1 MYIRKATQLILLFL
15 SGLTLASAQDA
26 IYKLD
31 GITINGSFEYLNDG
45 KVFYRVLGDEKMYK
59 MNTKEVAVITSSK
72 RNLAFKEGKAY
83 DLQLNSTPYDLL
95 YLNSQEVIPVKQFD
109 LQSAHIS
116 YTSIQGEAQQA
127 PITGVSVIVYTN
139 NRILPLRPIP
149 EVAEVLISLDGFK
162 LPEESIE
169 PNVEQDMAGTDTLQ
183 NQPQFAETPATPSK
197 PLINQGPTPPVDKEK
212 FRERALSKAKQFEN
226 YIVRILDKNT
236 PRVEAINISKQVI
249 PLFISD
255 TSIVEVSS
263 KFNPEKVQHPLRGYL
278 NHLMYMDYTRIEIE
292 WVDINY
298 VGNIYKGPD
307 SLWYGTITYTQTFK
321 GYKGEMLTYEDTTT
335 KRMTVI
341 LKTYERT
348 INGVKNFDWD
358 VFLSNISVEHT
369 S

>member
-1 MYIRKATQLILLFL
+1 MYIRKATYLILLFL
-15 SGLTLASAQDA
+15 SGLTLVPAQDA

-45 KVFYRVLGDEKMYK
+45 KVFYRLLGDEKMYK
-59 MNTKEVAVITSSK
+59 MNTKDVAIITSSK
-72 RNLAFKEGKAY
+72 GNLAFREGKEY
-83 DLQLNSTPYDLL
+83 DLQLNTTPYDLL
-95 YLNSQEVIPVKQFD
+95 YLHSQEVIPVQQFD
-109 LQSAHIS
+109 LKSTHIT
-116 YTSIQGEAQQA
+116 YTSIHGEQEQA
-127 PITGVSVIVYTN
+127 PTQEVSVIVYTN

-149 EVAEVLISLDGFK
+149 EVAEILISLEGFK
-162 LPEESIE
+162 LPEESNPSDLEQAIPE
-169 PNVEQDMAGTDTLQ
+169 PDTSN
-183 NQPQFAETPATPSK
+183 NQQSIAQTPATFPK
-197 PLINQGPTPPVDKEK
+197 PVINQSPTPPVDKEK